1 MEVKR
6 TEQKFILNYKESLLL
21 RRKLDAILPR
31 DIHCTSSDGYDV
43 RSLYF
48 DTVTDKSCAEKEDAR
63 KDTDSRLWNRQQ
75 CHQIGKQKKAG

>member
-21 RRKLDAILPR
+21 RRKLDAIMPK
-31 DIHCTSSDGYDV
+31 DVYCTNSEGYDV

-48 DTVTDKSCAEKEDAR
+48 DTVTDKCCA
-63 KDTDSRLWNRQQ
+63 
-75 CHQIGKQKKAG
+75 